1 MPSKNEIVPLT
12 PSPTASASVLP
23 PSGPTRSAVGMPV
36 PSRTVARGVRNDAAN
51 LEATN
56 AQERR
61 IRLVAAQRRHTAF
74 QLFYALFGL
83 VLMIVQLE
91 YVWFANTKGLSTP
104 CVVDAVTQCPR
115 CREHLREHVPVT
127 EGRMILHALRVLIS
141 FSTAILLYY
150 VYAFYDAEC
159 EVMKIKNILPPRA
172 TLLSSTLRGRLLLE
186 LLLFAVHP
194 IPGLESVDPQWPSL
208 VVAASLLMFS
218 RVSLLARVVKFRNSF
233 NTSNGWFIGAL
244 TNVDFTTTYFLKS
257 TLKNHPTACILVA
270 FALLLAITGYA
281 LFVVER
287 FLCAF
292 LAGAC
297 CSPMA
302 FDDALWALVMTV
314 LTVGYG
320 DVVPSTGVG
329 RFLAFLAG
337 LCGTL
342 CTAVTI
348 AVMSNYLGLTRSEH
362 KVNAFLKKDENR
374 RLINDHAARAIQ
386 ASIHLR
392 AMQRRQQSLGQSQS
406 HASSQRS
413 AKAKRI
419 DWAVQRA
426 ETKLFAVL
434 RVYRQVKRFVNS
446 QDVSDPMD
454 KQMTMLEMMEV
465 NVEYIRTKIEDL
477 SQLFHTQIEKS
488 RSRHRLVGSVPSS
501 TIAAKI
507 EAAAISNATAITGAA
522 AAVPAVATTGA
533 TPAASGPAM
542 PASSLFPGAGVLA
555 STSTGVAAPST
566 ASSKT
571 PSAPASVVFGPAS
584 SAVAISLS
592 SSVTK
597 TPPLSTPSS
606 RPTSPES
613 ANRSSSSLVVA
624 LTNGSAPKHGVPGQT
639 THHEFDDDDDDALHS
654 RLRLRSPSP
663 ESGHRPLPP
672 VLSGATTTTSL
683 VGPSIAAESAAS
695 LHEIPEWALLME
707 STLQTILMQVARVS
721 NDVEALQTHVETQ
734 LNGLHT
740 RLHDLERRLTVQ
752 DAFREIARA
761 SLVRTKSMRRG
772 STADPSSTG
781 DAGDGATNGGAD
793 PSSSSAPTG
802 AAAGSSSPPVLRH
815 GGGGSFVLSALS
827 SRTSNPRPS
836 IVHRTP
842 SIKSFV
848 TTKDL
853 EEFHSGNMD
862 DK

>member
-1 MPSKNEIVPLT
+1 MPSKNEILPLT
-12 PSPTASASVLP
+12 PAPASASAP
-23 PSGPTRSAVGMPV
+23 SAAQPSGPSRSAVGMPV
-36 PSRTVARGVRNDAAN
+36 PSRGSKRGVRNDAAN
-51 LEATN
+51 AEATN

-83 VLMIVQLE
+83 GLMVVQLE
-91 YVWFANTKGLSTP
+91 YVWFANTQDLQQP
-104 CVVDAVTQCPR
+104 CPVDPVTQCPR
-115 CREHLREHVPVT
+115 CREHLREAVPVAG
-127 EGRMILHALRVLIS
+127 GRMILHALRVLIS

-150 VYAFYDAEC
+150 IYAFYAAEC

-208 VVAASLLMFS
+208 VVASSLFMF
-218 RVSLLARVVKFRNSF
+218 ARVPLLGRVIKFRNSF

-257 TLKNHPTACILVA
+257 TLKNHPTLCVLVV
-270 FALLLAITGYA
+270 FGLLLAFTGYA

-292 LAGAC
+292 RADAC

-320 DVVPSTGVG
+320 DVVPFTGVG
-329 RFLAFLAG
+329 RFLAFVAG

-374 RLINDHAARAIQ
+374 RLINEHAARAIQ

-392 AMQRRQQSLGQSQS
+392 AMQRRQQSQTQSQS
-406 HASSQRS
+406 QTQGAAGKGR
-413 AKAKRI
+413 ANKRT

-434 RVYRQVKRFVNS
+434 RAYRQVKRFVNS

-488 RSRHRLVGSVPSS
+488 RSRHRLVGSVPPSVL
-501 TIAAKI
+501 AAKI
-507 EAAAISNATAITGAA
+507 DA
-522 AAVPAVATTGA
+522 AAVAEPATGSGPS
-533 TPAASGPAM
+533 PAA
-542 PASSLFPGAGVLA
+542 ASSGSI
-555 STSTGVAAPST
+555 STSSAPT
-566 ASSKT
+566 SS
-571 PSAPASVVFGPAS
+571 PSAVVPG
-584 SAVAISLS
+584 SAAA
-592 SSVTK
+592 K
-597 TPPLSTPSS
+597 TPPLSASSS
-606 RPTSPES
+606 RPTSPDT
-613 ANRSSSSLVVA
+613 SSLVVP
-624 LTNGSAPKHGVPGQT
+624 LTSVPRKPSVPGQT
-639 THHEFDDDDDDALHS
+639 SHHEFDDDDDDDTLHPRRPPDAS
-654 RLRLRSPSP
+654 RSS
-663 ESGHRPLPP
+663 PP
-672 VLSGATTTTSL
+672 VVTPAAGPSM
-683 VGPSIAAESAAS
+683 VGPSVG

-721 NDVEALQTHVETQ
+721 SDVEALQTHVQTQ
-734 LNGLHT
+734 LNGLHA
-740 RLHDLERRLTVQ
+740 RLHDLERKLTVQ

-772 STADPSSTG
+772 STADPSSSA
-781 DAGDGATNGGAD
+781 DSNEQPGGAD
-793 PSSSSAPTG
+793 GGSAG
-802 AAAGSSSPPVLRH
+802 AQAASGSGPPVLRH

-827 SRTSNPRPS
+827 RTSNPRPS
-836 IVHRTP
+836 FVNRTP
-842 SIKSFV
+842 SIKNFV
-848 TTKDL
+848 TTKEL
-853 EEFHSGNMD
+853 EEFHSGNLD